1 MVEKLQKLKG
11 PLKRWN
17 KDVLGHIDSTI
28 SKFEKELAESEKRID
43 ENSDD
48 EVSMARI
55 NALKV

>member
-48 EVSMARI
+48 EV
-55 NALKV
+55 